1 MNTIKTPAV
10 PNMPLGPEEYEQ
22 AHHTAFAN
30 TLRLFF
36 NLLVSALSTLTGR
49 YGGQY
54 INNPY
59 GAFQNDSD
67 VTLAAADTATL
78 VPINTT
84 DYANGMSFASGDGIH
99 VSVSGLYNY
108 QFSIQFTN
116 SDTSIHTADVWLR
129 KNGVDVTGTASKFD
143 IIAKHGGINGY
154 VIGACNFYVDLAAND
169 YVELW
174 WAADSTQV
182 FMESAAAQTS
192 PFARPSIPSVV
203 ATLTFVSS
211 Y

>member
-1 MNTIKTPAV
+1 MNIIKTPAV
-10 PNMPLGPEEYEQ
+10 PNLPLGPEEYER
-22 AHHTAFAN
+22 AHQTAFAN
-30 TLRLFF
+30 VLRLFF
-36 NLLVSALSTLTGR
+36 NLLTSALSTLTGR

-54 INNPY
+54 LNNPY
-59 GAFQNDSD
+59 GAFQNDSN
-67 VTLAAADTATL
+67 VTLATANTATL
-78 VPINTT
+78 VPITTT
-84 DYANGMSFASGDGIH
+84 DYANGTYFVANDGIH
-99 VSVSGLYNY
+99 VSVGGLYNY

-129 KNGVDVTGTASKFD
+129 KNGVDIPGTASKFD
-143 IIAKHGGINGY
+143 VIAKHGGLNGFI
-154 VIGACNFYVDLAAND
+154 IGACNFYVDLAAND

-182 FMESAAAQTS
+182 FMEAAAAQTS